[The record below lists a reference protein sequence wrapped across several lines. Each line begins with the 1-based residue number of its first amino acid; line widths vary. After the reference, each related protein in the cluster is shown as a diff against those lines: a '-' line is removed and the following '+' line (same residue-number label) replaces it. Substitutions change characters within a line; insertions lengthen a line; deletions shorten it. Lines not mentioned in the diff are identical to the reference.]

1 MCALRILVADDHEIV
16 RRGVCTLL
24 QSHSG
29 WPICGEAINGTQA
42 LELTK
47 KLSPD
52 VVVLDVSMPE
62 MSGLDAARLIL
73 QRDDKQ
79 KILCLT
85 VVDSD
90 ELVRQALEMGIR
102 GFVQK
107 SDAAREL
114 VSAVEALERNGTYFT
129 SRVAQMVLDG
139 YLDQGNS
146 RTHRGQSLL
155 TNREREIV
163 RLVAEGKSTREIS
176 ILLGVSAKTAET
188 HRSNIMRKLKL
199 HSVSELI
206 LYAIRNGIMS
216 VELDRDKLPPYEI
229 QS

>member
-1 MCALRILVADDHEIV
+1 MCPLRILVADDHEIV

-24 QSHSG
+24 QSHPG
-29 WPICGEAINGTQA
+29 WQVCGEAINGAQA
-42 LELTK
+42 VELAER
-47 KLSPD
+47 LNPD
-52 VVVLDVSMPE
+52 IIVLDVSMPQ
-62 MSGLDAARLIL
+62 MSGVDAARLIL
-73 QRDDKQ
+73 ERDQERKV
-79 KILCLT
+79 LFLT

-90 ELVRQALEMGIR
+90 ELIKKALELGIR

-114 VSAVEALERNGTYFT
+114 VAAVEALERNGTYFT
-129 SRVAQMVLDG
+129 SRIAQMVLEG
-139 YLDQGNS
+139 YLDQSSS
-146 RTHRGQSLL
+146 RSQRGHSLL

-176 ILLGVSAKTAET
+176 ALLGVSAKTAET

-206 LYAIRNGIMS
+206 LYAIRNGILS
-216 VELDRDKLPPYEI
+216 LESKS
-229 QS
+229 Q